1 MVVSVQRR
9 LFTVDE
15 YYRVSAAGVF
25 TPDDRVELIEGE
37 IVQMNAIGPLHA
49 HVVDVTATNFT
60 VMARGE
66 HLVRAQHPIRLDDR
80 SEPEPDLALV
90 KLKPGGYRR
99 GHPVPADVFLIME
112 VADSSLLIDQ
122 TVKLRLYATAGIPE
136 YWLLDLTRGE
146 LVVNRAPRGT
156 GYAEVFAVGR
166 GERIAPATFPDR
178 DIALD
183 DLLD

>member
-1 MVVSVQRR
+1 MVVSSARR

-15 YYRVSAAGVF
+15 YYRMAAAGVL

-37 IVQMNAIGPLHA
+37 VVKMNAIGPLHA
-49 HVVDVTATNFT
+49 HIVDIAATSFT

-66 HLVRAQHPIRLDDR
+66 YLVRTQHPVRLDNR

-99 GHPVPADVFLIME
+99 GHPIPEDVFLIME

-122 TVKLRLYATAGIPE
+122 TVKLRLYAEAGIPE

-146 LVVNRAPRGT
+146 LVVNRAPRDGSYT
-156 GYAEVFAVGR
+156 DTFVVGR
-166 GERIAPATFPDR
+166 GERIAPAAFPDR
-178 DIALD
+178 EIALD